1 MAFLLTKWV
10 RFDIMFF
17 KIDRNL
23 QEDNI
28 LLKKYRF
35 GFDISGLIIFLIVML
50 PNFIWFAVPAPNDIL
65 RNESVT
71 AIVDIIGSICQV
83 LFVGLICV
91 IINKERN
98 KLRFSPLII
107 LAVICII
114 LYFAGWILYY
124 NGITNPLVIITM
136 TLPPCLAF
144 IFFALDRKNKIAVVP
159 TVCFTICHLIYG
171 LVNFIL

>member
-1 MAFLLTKWV
+1 M
-10 RFDIMFF
+10 
-17 KIDRNL
+17 
-23 QEDNI
+23 
-28 LLKKYRF
+28 LKKYRF

-71 AIVDIIGSICQV
+71 TIVDIIGSICQV

-124 NGITNPLVIITM
+124 NGITNPLVIIAM

-144 IFFALDRKNKIAVVP
+144 IFFALDRKNIIAVVP